1 MNLCGMIVAGY
12 MPKRCD
18 SGSCIM
24 TTENLAVM
32 QGLTKKM
39 DWLENRQKVVA
50 QNIAN
55 ADTPGY
61 RPHDIAPLDFKDL
74 LGSSASKLSISAGN
88 GAGAGSISAP
98 GLATTNSA
106 HMALGGGSAG
116 DAKLVEKESKNPYET
131 SPAGNAVILE
141 EQLQKMGE
149 NYADHRL
156 MSNIYQKNI
165 DMMKL
170 SLRSQ

>member
-1 MNLCGMIVAGY
+1 
-12 MPKRCD
+12 
-18 SGSCIM
+18 M

-74 LGSSASKLSISAGN
+74 LGSSASKLSMGGGAARVAAPSLAG
-88 GAGAGSISAP
+88 
-98 GLATTNSA
+98 TNSQ
-106 HMALGGGSAG
+106 HMSLGGASGNDRSPA
-116 DAKLVEKESKNPYET
+116 EKAVKNSYET
-131 SPAGNAVILE
+131 APVGNAVVLE
-141 EQLQKMGE
+141 EQLLIMGN
-149 NYADHRL
+149 NYAEHRMMTNL
-156 MSNIYQKNI
+156 YQKNV
-165 DMMKL
+165 DMMKA
-170 SLRSQ
+170 SLK